1 MENENSKPVTYR
13 LPKAKIL
20 MAVSFAAALC
30 IAPQFFRYEGLPT
43 NDIVPSKFK
52 GKVAFCFTSRTPTP
66 YEKIHLF
73 YTGRAKWPWR
83 TISF

>member
-1 MENENSKPVTYR
+1 MENDNPKQGKSAYR

-20 MAVSFAAALC
+20 MAVSFAVALC
-30 IAPQFFRYEGLPT
+30 VAPQFFRYEGLPT
-43 NDIVPSKFK
+43 NDSVPSKFK
-52 GKVAFCFTSRTPTP
+52 GKVAFCFTSRMPTP

-83 TISF
+83 